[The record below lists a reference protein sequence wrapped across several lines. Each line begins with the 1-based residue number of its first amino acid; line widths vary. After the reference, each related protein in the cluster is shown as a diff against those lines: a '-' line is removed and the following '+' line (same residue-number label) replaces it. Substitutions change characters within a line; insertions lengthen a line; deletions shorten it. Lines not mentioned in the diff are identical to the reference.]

1 MDPDPATLYTV
12 GVTSVACPPGVVAA
26 GVAVA
31 VGERKMKPP
40 AGEPLAPKRKSGVG
54 AASWN
59 LGRRGGNVACG
70 VYKQTVVYAPSR
82 AWCVRISLRF

>member
-1 MDPDPATLYTV
+1 LDPDPATLYTV
-12 GVTSVACPPGVVAA
+12 GVTSVVCPPGIVV

-40 AGEPLAPKRKSGVG
+40 AGEPLAPTRKSGVG

-70 VYKQTVVYAPSR
+70 VHKQTVVYAPSR
-82 AWCVRISLRF
+82 AWYVRIAFRF